1 MNRCPKFAR
10 ALMGVTACVLLMGA
24 AALFAADARAE
35 RDFPRKARLGEMTF
49 VAIPDV
55 VLNGIPQRMSHG
67 ARVYS
72 VRNTILM
79 PNRVNGST
87 AIVNYLRDDRGR
99 VSQVW
104 ILTPAEAAAMPPN
117 PELSGTQVIIG
128 LPQQTPGQTPQ
139 ATKPSVVI
147 TPAPAASA
155 AN

>member
-1 MNRCPKFAR
+1 MNRCPKIAR
-10 ALMGVTACVLLMGA
+10 AVVSMAAGVLLIGA

-35 RDFPRKARLGEMTF
+35 RDFPRKARLGEITF

-55 VLNGIPQRMSHG
+55 VLNGRPERLSHG
-67 ARVYS
+67 VRVYS

-79 PNRVNGST
+79 PNRVNGSS

-99 VSQVW
+99 VSHVW

-117 PELSGTQVIIG
+117 PELAGTGVIVVV
-128 LPQQTPGQTPQ
+128 PGQPPQTPQ
-139 ATKPSVVI
+139 ATKPNVVI